1 MADLEA
7 LTREYLD
14 AFEARDVERC
24 LSFFAD
30 DAAINFQGTV
40 YRGPQAINEWHKD
53 RFAANLRLT
62 QLEKIRVN
70 GDAVEVDGVASS
82 DRLAA
87 WKIKSLKGHVSLRFE
102 DGKIKEG
109 SLTGRITSLF
119 DMLRAGE

>member
-7 LTREYLD
+7 LTREYLN
-14 AFEARDVERC
+14 AFEARNIERC

-40 YRGPQAINEWHKD
+40 YRGPQAIEEWHRD
-53 RFAANLRLT
+53 RFAANLRMT
-62 QLEKIRVN
+62 RLEKMTVN
-70 GDAVEVDGVASS
+70 GNTVEVDAVASS

-87 WKIKSLKGHVSLRFE
+87 WKIKSLNGRISLRFA

-109 SLTGRITSLF
+109 TLTGRITSIF